1 MTKLHNG
8 HEYRIVKQ
16 YAEDEYYGYRPTGNG
31 HIEVIECFVGE
42 VRTKEVHVAT
52 IQAILAADEFQRE
65 WEARDKQ
72 AELQEEH
79 KRITEGAA
87 AA

>member
-8 HEYRIVKQ
+8 HEYRIVKH

-31 HIEVIECFVGE
+31 HIEVIECFVGR
-42 VRTKEVHVAT
+42 VKTAEVHVGT
-52 IQAILAADEFQRE
+52 LMAILAADEFQRE

-72 AELQEEH
+72 AELHEEH
-79 KRITEGAA
+79 KRITEEEAA
-87 AA
+87 A